1 MSELKVRL
9 LSSES
14 GIGKYLSEDLLT
26 NVGKTIVRIAIA
38 LLVYFVVSKII
49 NKVSRVIVGR
59 LVKKN
64 IDNTV
69 VVFLGSTIRVAL
81 KVLLAVGLLSSL
93 GVTNATILAAFG
105 SVTVGIGLA
114 LQGGMANFAGGV
126 LIAFLKPFE
135 IGDYIIEV
143 GENNEGTVTKIDM
156 FYTTIRTADDHMITI
171 PNQMLTNSSVIN
183 LSKAGSR
190 RLSLVVGI
198 SYEDD
203 IDEAKGILKRLIEKD
218 SRILKNKPADVF
230 VDELAESSVN
240 LGIHVFTKPEDYFPV
255 KWDLNEN
262 IKKQFDQSGISI
274 PYPQMDL
281 HMEQKSGASR

>member
-1 MSELKVRL
+1 MRTSKIIILAGKTGL
-9 LSSES
+9 
-14 GIGKYLSEDLLT
+14 GKYLSEDLLT
-26 NVGKTIVRIAIA
+26 NIGRTIIHIAIA

-49 NKVSRVIVGR
+49 NKVSRIIVGR
-59 LVKKN
+59 LLKKN

-81 KVLLAVGLLSSL
+81 KVLLAVALLSSL

-114 LQGGMANFAGGV
+114 LQGGMANFAGGI

-143 GENNEGTVTKIDM
+143 GEKNEGTVRKIDM
-156 FYTTIRTADDHMITI
+156 FYTTIQTADDHMITI

-183 LSKAGSR
+183 LTKAGTR
-190 RLSLVVGI
+190 RVSITVGI
-198 SYEDD
+198 SYDAD
-203 IDEAKGILKRLIEKD
+203 IDEARQIIRQLIEEDPRIKKD
-218 SRILKNKPADVF
+218 KPVDVF

-240 LGIHVFTKPEDYFPV
+240 LGLHVYTKSEDFFHV
-255 KWDLNEN
+255 KWDLNEK
-262 IKKQFDQSGISI
+262 IKKEFDKHGISI
-274 PYPQMDL
+274 PYPQMDV
-281 HMEQKSGASR
+281 HMSQKSDF

>member
-1 MSELKVRL
+1 MNVIILTKL
-9 LSSES
+9 S
-14 GIGKYLSEDLLT
+14 GIGNYISEDLLT
-26 NVGKTIVRIAIA
+26 NIGKTIIRIGIA
-38 LLVYFVVSKII
+38 LVVYFAVSKII
-49 NKVSRVIVGR
+49 NKVSRIIVGR
-59 LVKKN
+59 LLKKN

-81 KVLLAVGLLSSL
+81 KVLLAVALLSSL

-143 GENNEGTVTKIDM
+143 GEKNEGTVKKIDM
-156 FYTTIRTADDHMITI
+156 FYTTIQTADDHIITV

-183 LSKAGSR
+183 VTKAGSR
-190 RLSLVVGI
+190 RLTITVGI

-203 IDEAKGILKRLIEKD
+203 IDKAKEILRNLISSDE
-218 SRILKNKPADVF
+218 RILKDRPADIF

-240 LGIHVFTKPEDYFPV
+240 LGIHVFTKTEDFFHV
-255 KWDLNEN
+255 KWDLNEK
-262 IKKQFDQSGISI
+262 IKKAFDANGISI
-274 PYPQMDL
+274 PYPQQDV
-281 HMEQKSGASR
+281 HVK

>member
-1 MSELKVRL
+1 MKAIVLAKNVGFQNYISE
-9 LSSES
+9 E
-14 GIGKYLSEDLLT
+14 LLT
-26 NVGKTIVRIAIA
+26 NIGKTIIRIGIA
-38 LLVYFVVSKII
+38 LLIYFVVSKII
-49 NKVSRVIVGR
+49 NKVSRMIVGQF
-59 LVKKN
+59 VKKN

-81 KVLLAVGLLSSL
+81 KVLLAVALLSSL

-143 GENNEGTVTKIDM
+143 GENNEGTVKKIDM
-156 FYTTIRTADDHMITI
+156 FYTTIQTADDHMITV

-183 LSKAGSR
+183 LTKAGTR
-190 RLSLVVGI
+190 RISITIGI

-203 IDEAKGILKRLIEKD
+203 IDKAKGLLRELIREEE
-218 SRILKNKPADVF
+218 RILKDRPVDIF

-240 LGIHVFTKPEDYFPV
+240 LGIHVFTKTDDFFQV
-255 KWDLNEN
+255 KWDLNEK
-262 IKKQFDQSGISI
+262 IKKAFDANGISI
-274 PYPQMDL
+274 PYPQRDV
-281 HMEQKSGASR
+281 HMK